1 MSPGLKTF
9 FQRWLITTLAV
20 LVASNVVS
28 GIHYDSITGLFVAS
42 LVLGILNAF
51 LRPVMLL
58 LSLPLLIFSLGLF
71 TLVINAILVYFV
83 GQLVTPFHVDSF
95 GAAFWG
101 GLIISLVSL
110 VVNSMVGTGN
120 SRIQIRRH
128 KSPPPRNDK
137 DGGNGPVIDV

>member
-1 MSPGLKTF
+1 MSPGAKSF

-20 LVASNVVS
+20 LVASNVVT

-71 TLVINAILVYFV
+71 TLVINAVLVYFV

-95 GAAFWG
+95 RAAFWG

-110 VVNSMVGTGN
+110 VVNSIVGTGH
-120 SRIQIRRH
+120 SRIEIRRQ

-137 DGGNGPVIDV
+137 DGGGGPVIDV